1 MKNNLRRFYDAPY
14 GGHERQIYDLVLP
27 EKRCCGGLVLSIHG
41 GAWIHGDKGYYRDE
55 LDEWA
60 AKGYAAAAI
69 NYHYLSPDTHMDTLV
84 HDITEALAAIKKT
97 AAENGV
103 TLSRALLTGASAGG
117 HLSLLYAYAMADE
130 APIRPVCVV
139 DYCGPT
145 LLTDKELLEGTPS
158 RYPPMEQWIELYS
171 NLTGI
176 PFRGEN
182 REEFMPLLLKYS
194 PLHYVN
200 EHSVPTIICHGQRD
214 DVVPFSNATALRD
227 ALEAHGVEYVFLPM
241 PKAGHPLEQ
250 EEIFRESRALFEL
263 YAERFL
269 QEPAPPKCEA
279 I

>member
-1 MKNNLRRFYDAPY
+1 
-14 GGHERQIYDLVLP
+14 
-27 EKRCCGGLVLSIHG
+27 
-41 GAWIHGDKGYYRDE
+41 
-55 LDEWA
+55 
-60 AKGYAAAAI
+60 
-69 NYHYLSPDTHMDTLV
+69 MDTLIR
-84 HDITEALAAIKKT
+84 DITEALAAIKRT
-97 AAENGV
+97 AEENGV
-103 TLSRALLTGASAGG
+103 TLSRTLLTGASAGG

-145 LLTDKELLEGTPS
+145 LLTDEELLEGTPS

-176 PFRGEN
+176 PFCGEN
-182 REEFMPLLLKYS
+182 REAFLPVLLQYS

-200 EHSVPTIICHGQRD
+200 ERSVPTIICHGQRD

-227 ALEAHGVEYVFLPM
+227 ALEVNGVEYVFLPM
-241 PKAGHPLEQ
+241 PKAGHGLEDPG
-250 EEIFRESRALFEL
+250 IFRESRALYEI

-269 QEPAPPKCEA
+269 REPEPQKCET